1 MLFMAL
7 SGYAVEK
14 PNIIFVMADDLG
26 YNDLGCYGQKHIQTP
41 HLDQMAREGM
51 KFTDFYSGAPVC
63 APARSVLMTGQHT
76 GHTTIRGNFGKGG
89 VVGLGGG
96 KGRVPLKE
104 SDIAISQ
111 VLQKAGYITGMTGK
125 WGIGEPGTT
134 GEVKRKG
141 WDEFFGY
148 VNQRRA
154 HTYYPT
160 YIWKN
165 DQKFILEGNHNGQKQ
180 QYTHDMFAEFALDFI
195 ERHQDK
201 PFFLYLPYLIPHSD
215 YEIPSVEPYQHQ
227 TTWSQDEKVHA
238 AMITRLDQDMGEMFA
253 LLKKLN
259 IDEKTLVFFTSD
271 NGAAKRWDGRF
282 DSSGVLRGKKRD
294 VYEGGIRVPMLVRWP
309 GKISQQSV
317 SSTPAWFPDI
327 YPTLANLAGS
337 RDSHQVDGLDIMPT
351 LLGKNQNLEQ
361 RQLYWEFY
369 EKGFKQAMRKGP
381 WKAIR
386 YAGKPIE
393 IYNLEKDLAEQHNV
407 AAQHPEVVEVFE
419 RAFSRSR
426 VPSEHW
432 PAPIDRL

>member
-1 MLFMAL
+1 MGF
-7 SGYAVEK
+7 SEER

-26 YNDLGCYGQKHIQTP
+26 YNDLGSYGQKYIQTP
-41 HLDQMAREGM
+41 HLDQMAKEGM
-51 KFTDFYSGAPVC
+51 RFTDFYSGAPVC

-104 SDIAISQ
+104 DDITISQ
-111 VLQKAGYITGMTGK
+111 VLKKAGYVTGMTGK
-125 WGIGEPGTT
+125 WGVGEPGTT

-165 DQKFILEGNHNGQKQ
+165 DQKFVLEGNQNGRQE

-195 ERHQDK
+195 ERHQEE
-201 PFFLYLPYLIPHSD
+201 PFFLYLPYLIPHSK
-215 YEIPSVEPYQHQ
+215 YEIPSVQPYENQSNW
-227 TTWSQDEKVHA
+227 TEDEKVHA
-238 AMITRLDQDMGEMFA
+238 AMITRLDEDMGDMFA
-253 LLKKLN
+253 LLRKLKL
-259 IDEKTLVFFTSD
+259 DEKTIVFFTSD
-271 NGAAKRWDGRF
+271 NGAANRWEGRF
-282 DSSGVLRGKKRD
+282 DSSGILKGKKRD

-309 GKISQQSV
+309 GKIQANSM
-317 SSTPAWFPDI
+317 SSNPCWFPDM
-327 YPTLANLAGS
+327 YPTLTELAKTHYAHS
-337 RDSHQVDGLDIMPT
+337 VDGLSILPS
-351 LLGKNQNLEQ
+351 LLGQQQNLDE
-361 RQLYWEFY
+361 RELYWEFY

-386 YAGKPIE
+386 YAGKPME
-393 IYNLEKDLAEQHNV
+393 LYHLGNDLAEQDNI
-407 AAQHPEVVEVFE
+407 ASSHPERVKAFE
-419 RAFSRSR
+419 TMFVKNR
-426 VPSEHW
+426 VPSNHW
-432 PAPIDRL
+432 PSPVD